1 MLRLADVC
9 SFRASSQRNARQ
21 TMGAAVRVGWRQ
33 RLRANTH
40 MVRLKRRAGA
50 DGDAPGKYRT
60 VEALVAAH
68 LADETPGAESSHRP
82 VLARLAAELAPLAA
96 PARSAAELHASYS
109 EEHLALSTGLP
120 ALDAMLDG
128 GLFTGEVYELAGAS
142 GTGKTQLCMA
152 VCAQQAAAT
161 EAGVL
166 YVGTSRSFCAE
177 RVYQLAR
184 THRKSSTTWRQEC
197 KDRLAAQVRV
207 ESCARLLHVLRALEA
222 LSERLEREP
231 EDAWNR
237 RLRLLIVDSPFAAYM
252 GEYSGLSQ
260 SSSGAQTARLQ
271 DLLRHLATRHALAV
285 LVTNT
290 CAPSSAADT
299 SPLAVR
305 MSLGVGWQQM
315 SHVRLLVT
323 DDAPAGTPGLP
334 AAAAVAV
341 GPEGQRRRRI
351 HVVRSSRRV
360 CLGDS
365 VAIGI
370 SSSGLTAAPVQ
381 ANLLMQPASAGRA
394 AAAHPS

>member
-1 MLRLADVC
+1 
-9 SFRASSQRNARQ
+9 
-21 TMGAAVRVGWRQ
+21 
-33 RLRANTH
+33 

-60 VEALVAAH
+60 VEALAAAH
-68 LADETPGAESSHRP
+68 LSDETSGAESSHRP

-109 EEHLALSTGLP
+109 EEHPALSTGLP
-120 ALDAMLDG
+120 ALDAILDG

-207 ESCARLLHVLRALEA
+207 ESCTRLLHVLRALEA
-222 LSERLEREP
+222 LSDRLERQP
-231 EDAWNR
+231 EDKPEDEWNR

-271 DLLRHLATRHALAV
+271 DLLRHLATRHALAIV
-285 LVTNT
+285 VTNT
-290 CAPSSAADT
+290 CTPSSAGADT

-305 MSLGVGWQQM
+305 TSLGVGWQQM
-315 SHVRLLVT
+315 AHVRLLIT
-323 DDAPAGTPGLP
+323 DDAPAGVPGLP

-360 CLGDS
+360 CLGDT

-381 ANLLMQPASAGRA
+381 ANLPMQAAGA
-394 AAAHPS
+394 GGGC